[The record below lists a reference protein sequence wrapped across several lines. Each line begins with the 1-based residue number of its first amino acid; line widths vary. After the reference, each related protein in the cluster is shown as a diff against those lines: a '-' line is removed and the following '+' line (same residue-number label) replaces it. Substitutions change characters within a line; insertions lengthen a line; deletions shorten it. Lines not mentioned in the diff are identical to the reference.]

1 MLWATEHFYH
11 GLLFEPYAAK
21 PPPRIMF
28 PEVYKICHCSDYLFL
43 AKVDL
48 MNIRHPL
55 RAGSFYEASPSSC
68 RHHAEKL
75 IETAEIPG
83 DLPEKLVG
91 GIVPHA
97 GWLYSGRLAA
107 KTLKTLCQGGKI
119 DTFVLLGADHTGM
132 VQQGEVYDSGTWQTP
147 LGEVAVDES
156 LASAIL
162 SAGGPFR
169 SNPEAHTEEH
179 SIEVQVPLIQV
190 LAPSAKILPI
200 AVPPTDLAVQIGR
213 RIGKVLTEYAGK
225 AVVVGST
232 DLTHH
237 GGRFPAPGGR
247 GETGMHWTV
256 KNDARMLDLIE
267 AMNAEGVV
275 PEAEVHHNACGAGA
289 AAAAIAACRE
299 IGATEGICL
308 EYTNSYQ
315 VTHALYPQ
323 EPDDTTVG
331 YASVVFA

>member
-1 MLWATEHFYH
+1 
-11 GLLFEPYAAK
+11 
-21 PPPRIMF
+21 
-28 PEVYKICHCSDYLFL
+28 
-43 AKVDL
+43 

-55 RAGSFYEASPSSC
+55 RAGSFYEASPSPC

-75 IETAEIPG
+75 IAAAEMPG
-83 DLPEKLVG
+83 DLPETLLG
-91 GIVPHA
+91 GVVPHA
-97 GWLYSGRLAA
+97 GWMYSGKLAA
-107 KTLKTLCQGGKI
+107 KTLKALCRPGEI
-119 DTFVLLGADHTGM
+119 DTFVLLGADHTGT
-132 VQQGEVYDSGTWQTP
+132 VEQGEVYDSGAWQTP
-147 LGEVAVDES
+147 LGEVRVDES
-156 LASAIL
+156 LASALL

-169 SNPEAHTEEH
+169 SNPQAHALEH
-179 SIEVQVPLIQV
+179 SIEVQVPLVQV

-200 AVPPTDLAVQIGR
+200 AVPPTDLAVEIGQ
-213 RIGKVLTEYAGK
+213 RIGKALTGYAGK

-237 GGRFPAPGGR
+237 GGHFPAPGGR

-267 AMNAEGVV
+267 AMNAEGIV

-289 AAAAIAACRE
+289 IAAAVAACRQM
-299 IGATEGICL
+299 GAAKGICL

-323 EPDDTTVG
+323 ERDDTTVG